1 MTRAALLAIAALSLA
16 TPAWAEDLYDAQAFA
31 AIAGDQQAR
40 AIGDVLTIVVYQS
53 AEARNAAQNASR
65 TRRDFEGAISGGAID
80 ESGSLSLNG
89 GYTGQGEVR
98 RSESFVTQI
107 SVTVQNV
114 LDNGDLLVAGEQS
127 MHINGETTL
136 VRVQGRVRPAD
147 IMHGNQ
153 VLSPRLADARIS
165 YDGRGFV
172 SRNARPNIVHRI
184 FSLLGLG
191 G

>member
-1 MTRAALLAIAALSLA
+1 MRPAILLAILLTSA
-16 TPAWAEDLYDAQAFA
+16 PAWAEDLYTEQPFA
-31 AIAGDQQAR
+31 ALAADTR
-40 AIGDVLTIVVYQS
+40 AANVGDVLTIVVYQS
-53 AEARNAAQNASR
+53 AEARNAAQNNAR
-65 TRRDFEGAISGGAID
+65 TRRAFEGSLEAGDTA
-80 ESGSLSLNG
+80 ESAGLSLDG

-107 SVTVQNV
+107 SVTVSEV
-114 LDNGDLLVAGEQS
+114 LANGDLMVAGEQS

-136 VRVQGRVRPAD
+136 VQVRGRVRPSD

-153 VLSPRLADARIS
+153 VLSSRLADARIS

-172 SRNARPNIVHRI
+172 SRNARPNLVHRI

>member
-1 MTRAALLAIAALSLA
+1 MMRPALISFVALCLA
-16 TPAWAEDLYDAQAFA
+16 TPAGADDLYDAQAFA
-31 AIAGDQQAR
+31 AIAGDQRAR
-40 AIGDVLTIVVYQS
+40 AVGDVLTIVVYQS

-65 TRRDFEGAISGGAID
+65 TRRDFEGSISGGTID

-107 SVTVQNV
+107 SVVVQNV

-136 VRVQGRVRPAD
+136 VRVQGRVRPSD

-165 YDGRGFV
+165 YDGQGFV

-184 FSLLGLG
+184 LSILGLG